1 MDYNYQKRP
10 GKKIELIGEIEN
22 KEKPTIGI
30 VTPFYNGGKTLL
42 ETANSVFSQTYPYF
56 EWIIVDDGSKDKES
70 LKKLDEVAKMDKRI
84 KVFHKENG
92 GPSIARDYGIEHT
105 SKDTKYIFFLDC
117 DDILDKTMLEV
128 LYWTLE
134 THPEGSFAYTTMV
147 NFGEREF
154 LWERYLTVDD
164 QKEENLI
171 CISSMVRKEDLQEVG
186 GFGIKEKAMYE
197 DWNLWLKLLEKKKVP
212 IRVNSPIFWYRT
224 SNSGE
229 FSRANKNKEQA
240 MRYVNETASRIT
252 EDVDIIQFP
261 REGKKYDTVKAHPQM
276 VLPKYKKNKKTKI
289 LFIIPWAVTGGA
301 DFFNLDLIKRLDKEK
316 YEVTLLMT
324 TPSENPIRQQFEEVC
339 STVYDMSTFLERSD
353 YLNFADYIMES
364 RNIDLVFV
372 SNTPYGYY
380 MIPYLKRK
388 YPTVPFIDYIH
399 SVDLRDPRESFG
411 RCSMDVDSYLTK
423 TYCCNNFTK
432 NQLEKDYH
440 RTNVETLYIGT
451 DADKFNPKN
460 YDKYEMRKKYHIPQD
475 KIVISFIARLSEEK
489 RPEMFI
495 EIGKRLL
502 QNNPNLF
509 FVIAGDGYLYN
520 PVSSK
525 IDENFTML
533 GMVTSED
540 TVEVY
545 TLSDMTLN
553 CSSLEGLA
561 LTSYE
566 SLAMGVP
573 VVSTDVGGQTELIDD
588 TVGGIVHY
596 HKDATEEEYEEEIN
610 NYVKE
615 TERVIENL
623 DKIKSN
629 CRKKIL
635 DGFTLNIMANKFDK
649 IFTESIKKEKNKKTT
664 YPIND
669 YMEYNLAIESLY
681 TDYFFTVKNYLET
694 KFDIY
699 YDPDRKPRKKGRIYY
714 LKRRLSK
721 VLNRA
726 HAKQEALKIANAIRC
741 LYKVFYNLAYFLKFF
756 ILSIPAAFVLFYKL
770 LMRNRNN

>member
-1 MDYNYQKRP
+1 MENETSLKVLSEETNKDFNLNNL
-10 GKKIELIGEIEN
+10 KKLDKNTNLVKPARESGLELLRIIAMLMIILHHVILYTGFNITSEGVFKLAN
-22 KEKPTIGI
+22 VLK
-30 VTPFYNGGKTLL
+30 NGGKTLL

-423 TYCCNNFTK
+423 TYCCKFT
-432 NQLEKDYH
+432 NT
-440 RTNVETLYIGT
+440 RT
-451 DADKFNPKN
+451 
-460 YDKYEMRKKYHIPQD
+460 
-475 KIVISFIARLSEEK
+475 
-489 RPEMFI
+489 
-495 EIGKRLL
+495 
-502 QNNPNLF
+502 
-509 FVIAGDGYLYN
+509 
-520 PVSSK
+520 
-525 IDENFTML
+525 
-533 GMVTSED
+533 
-540 TVEVY
+540 
-545 TLSDMTLN
+545 
-553 CSSLEGLA
+553 
-561 LTSYE
+561 
-566 SLAMGVP
+566 
-573 VVSTDVGGQTELIDD
+573 
-588 TVGGIVHY
+588 
-596 HKDATEEEYEEEIN
+596 
-610 NYVKE
+610 
-615 TERVIENL
+615 
-623 DKIKSN
+623 
-629 CRKKIL
+629 
-635 DGFTLNIMANKFDK
+635 
-649 IFTESIKKEKNKKTT
+649 
-664 YPIND
+664 
-669 YMEYNLAIESLY
+669 AI
-681 TDYFFTVKNYLET
+681 
-694 KFDIY
+694 
-699 YDPDRKPRKKGRIYY
+699 
-714 LKRRLSK
+714 
-721 VLNRA
+721 
-726 HAKQEALKIANAIRC
+726 
-741 LYKVFYNLAYFLKFF
+741 
-756 ILSIPAAFVLFYKL
+756 
-770 LMRNRNN
+770 

>member
-388 YPTVPFIDYIH
+388 YPIVPFIDYIH

>member
-566 SLAMGVP
+566 SLAMEVP

>member
-1 MDYNYQKRP
+1 MLLQ
-10 GKKIELIGEIEN
+10 IEN

-339 STVYDMSTFLERSD
+339 STVYDMSTFVERSD

>member
-22 KEKPTIGI
+22 KEKPTISI

>member
-372 SNTPYGYY
+372 SNTPYRYY

>member
-134 THPEGSFAYTTMV
+134 THPEGSFAYTAMV

>member
-261 REGKKYDTVKAHPQM
+261 REGKKYDTLKAHPQM

>member
-56 EWIIVDDGSKDKES
+56 VWIIVDDGSKDKES

-566 SLAMGVP
+566 SLSMGVP

>member
-726 HAKQEALKIANAIRC
+726 HAKQEALKIANAI
-741 LYKVFYNLAYFLKFF
+741 
-756 ILSIPAAFVLFYKL
+756 
-770 LMRNRNN
+770 

>member
-301 DFFNLDLIKRLDKEK
+301 DFFNLDLIKRLDKVK